1 MSNSPKTRRQ
11 WAPDATLSEA
21 PVACHEIDLDGRVV
35 WVNAAECRLLGLSEA
50 DLVGREVWELVAPE
64 ERDLSRRAVAEKL
77 GVEGRP
83 GRFERTLVRSDGS
96 RLVLEM
102 HEDYIRDQSGT
113 IIGMRTFL
121 IDITE
126 RKRAE
131 DALRK
136 IQENLEQRVRERTQE
151 LELAIEFLRR
161 EMEER
166 RLAGEEHRK
175 LEAQVQMSQRL
186 ESMGVLAGGVAHE
199 FNNLLTS
206 IMGYASL
213 ALMDLPEAGPAR
225 KNIGHVLEAAQSAA
239 GLTQQM
245 LAYSGRGKFVVELLD
260 VSRLVEGMARLL
272 QPMVCNIAELQ
283 FHLEPDLPPI
293 EADAGQVRQ
302 VVMSLFSNATDALE
316 GRGGAIA
323 ISTGVIWAEGGELP
337 PLQAGRMLCAGLYV
351 YIEVSDTGSGMDADT
366 VAKIFEPFFSTK
378 FTGRGLGLAAVQG
391 IMRGHRGSIQVT
403 SQLEQGSVFR
413 VLFPA
418 REEWQEP
425 DPTEL

>member
-1 MSNSPKTRRQ
+1 MSNSPKTRRE
-11 WAPDATLSEA
+11 WTPDATLSGA
-21 PVACHEIDLDGRVV
+21 PVACHEIDLEGKLV
-35 WVNAAECRLLGLSEA
+35 WVNAAECRLLGFDEA
-50 DLVGREVWELVAPE
+50 DLVGREVWELVALE
-64 ERDLSRRAVAEKL
+64 DREVSREAVARKL
-77 GVEGRP
+77 RVGCQP
-83 GRFERTLVRSDGS
+83 GRFERTLMRSDGT

-102 HEDYIRDQSGT
+102 HEDYVRDRTGA

-161 EMEER
+161 EMEDR
-166 RLAGEEHRK
+166 RQAEEEHRK
-175 LEAQVQMSQRL
+175 LEAHVQMSQRL

-213 ALMDLPEAGPAR
+213 AAMDLPDDGPAR
-225 KNIGHVLEAAQSAA
+225 KNIGYVLEAAQSAA

-260 VSRLVEGMARLL
+260 VSKLVEGMKRLL
-272 QPMVCNIAELQ
+272 ESMVSGKAS
-283 FHLEPDLPPI
+283 LEIRLASDLPPI

-302 VVMSLFSNATDALE
+302 VVMSLFSNAADAIDKP
-316 GRGGAIA
+316 GGAIA
-323 ISTGVIWAEGGELP
+323 ISTGVMWAEGGELP
-337 PLQAGRMLCAGLYV
+337 PLQTGRILCAGLYV
-351 YIEVSDTGSGMDADT
+351 YVEVSDSGSGMDSETA
-366 VAKIFEPFFSTK
+366 AKIFEPFFTTK

-391 IMRGHRGSIQVT
+391 IMRGHRGSVQVT
-403 SQLEQGSVFR
+403 SRVGEGSVFR
-413 VLFPA
+413 ALFPA
-418 REEWQEP
+418 KDEWQEP
-425 DPTEL
+425 EQ

>member
-1 MSNSPKTRRQ
+1 MSNSPKTRRE
-11 WAPDATLSEA
+11 WSPDAALSEA
-21 PVACHEIDLDGRVV
+21 PVACHEIDLEGRLV
-35 WVNAAECRLLGLSEA
+35 WVNAAECRLLGFDCA
-50 DLVGREVWELVAPE
+50 DLLGRQVWEFVAPE
-64 ERDLSRRAVAEKL
+64 DREVSRLAVARKL
-77 GVEGRP
+77 GAPGQT
-83 GRFERTLVRSDGS
+83 GRFERTLVRSDGT

-102 HEDYIRDQSGT
+102 HEDYVRDQSGT
-113 IIGMRTFL
+113 IVGMRTFL

-166 RLAGEEHRK
+166 RLAEEEHRK
-175 LEAQVQMSQRL
+175 LEAHVQMSQRL

-213 ALMDLPEAGPAR
+213 AALDLPEDWIAR
-225 KNIGHVLEAAQSAA
+225 KNLAHVLEAAESAA

-245 LAYSGRGKFVVELLD
+245 LAYSGRGKFVVELID
-260 VSRLVEGMARLL
+260 VSTLVEGMSRLL
-272 QPMVCNIAELQ
+272 ESMASEKAGVQ
-283 FHLEPDLPPI
+283 FHLAPNLPSI

-302 VVMSLFSNATDALE
+302 VVMSLFSNAIDAIE
-316 GRGGAIA
+316 KPGDAVT
-323 ISTGVIWAEGGELP
+323 ISTGVVWAEGGELP
-337 PLQAGRMLCAGLYV
+337 PLQTGRILCAGLYV
-351 YIEVSDTGSGMDADT
+351 YIEVSDTGSGMDSEM

-403 SQLEQGSVFR
+403 SRLGQGSVFR

-418 REEWQEP
+418 KNEWQEP
-425 DPTEL
+425 EP